1 MSGEAFLAELVEQ
14 ATLVPISQGVTA
26 SADPKDNKFLEL
38 AVCGS
43 DGFLVTGD
51 RKHLLSLDPY
61 EASAFSPHGNS

>member
-1 MSGEAFLAELVEQ
+1 M
-14 ATLVPISQGVTA
+14 PISQGVTA

-61 EASAFSPHGNS
+61 EGIRILTPRQFLELP